1 MSNASVTS
9 IIKLVIISNYCNLY
23 MPIAHTAM
31 TAAAAAAGA
40 TVLHKY
46 SSSFIL
52 LVATNATAAT
62 STWKVR
68 LAAAA
73 ALSTCEDVHAHK
85 DSYINIYTWQHRMHL
100 KRQRQSQHIQ
110 GGEVPLRQP
119 TTSWTTCYGLL
130 TEGCELST
138 NGPGN
143 KGCLQYT
150 EAAQLQHKHG
160 LHMSTVLA

>member
-1 MSNASVTS
+1 
-9 IIKLVIISNYCNLY
+9 
-23 MPIAHTAM
+23 MPLAHTAM
-31 TAAAAAAGA
+31 TAAAAAGA
-40 TVLHKY
+40 AVLHKY

-62 STWKVR
+62 SIWKAR

-85 DSYINIYTWQHRMHL
+85 DSYTWQHRMHL

-110 GGEVPLRQP
+110 GGEVHLRQP
-119 TTSWTTCYGLL
+119 TTSWTTCSGLL

-143 KGCLQYT
+143 KGCLQYA
-150 EAAQLQHKHG
+150 EAAQLQH
-160 LHMSTVLA
+160 

>member
-1 MSNASVTS
+1 MSNASVT
-9 IIKLVIISNYCNLY
+9 IIVKLVIISNYCNLY
-23 MPIAHTAM
+23 MPLAHTAM
-31 TAAAAAAGA
+31 TAAAAAGA
-40 TVLHKY
+40 AVLHKY

-62 STWKVR
+62 SIWKAR

-85 DSYINIYTWQHRMHL
+85 DSYTWQHRMHL

-110 GGEVPLRQP
+110 GGEVHLRQP

-143 KGCLQYT
+143 KGCLQYA

>member
-1 MSNASVTS
+1 MSNASVT
-9 IIKLVIISNYCNLY
+9 IIVKLVIISNYCNLY
-23 MPIAHTAM
+23 MPLAHTAM
-31 TAAAAAAGA
+31 TAAAAAGA
-40 TVLHKY
+40 AVLHKY

-62 STWKVR
+62 SIWKAR

-85 DSYINIYTWQHRMHL
+85 DSYTWQHRMHL

-110 GGEVPLRQP
+110 GGEVHLRQP

-143 KGCLQYT
+143 KGCLQYA
-150 EAAQLQHKHG
+150 EAAQLQH
-160 LHMSTVLA
+160 

>member
-1 MSNASVTS
+1 
-9 IIKLVIISNYCNLY
+9 
-23 MPIAHTAM
+23 MPLAHTAM
-31 TAAAAAAGA
+31 TAAAAAGA
-40 TVLHKY
+40 AVLHKY

-62 STWKVR
+62 SIWKAR

-85 DSYINIYTWQHRMHL
+85 DSYTWQHRMHL

-110 GGEVPLRQP
+110 GGEVHLRQP

-143 KGCLQYT
+143 KGCLQYA

>member
-1 MSNASVTS
+1 
-9 IIKLVIISNYCNLY
+9 
-23 MPIAHTAM
+23 MPLAHTAM
-31 TAAAAAAGA
+31 TAAAAAGA
-40 TVLHKY
+40 AVLHKY

-62 STWKVR
+62 SIWKAR

-85 DSYINIYTWQHRMHL
+85 DSYTWQHRMHL

-143 KGCLQYT
+143 KGCLQYA
-150 EAAQLQHKHG
+150 EAAQLQH
-160 LHMSTVLA
+160 

>member
-1 MSNASVTS
+1 MSNASVT
-9 IIKLVIISNYCNLY
+9 IIVKLVIISNYCNLY

-85 DSYINIYTWQHRMHL
+85 DSYTWQHRMHL

-110 GGEVPLRQP
+110 GGEVHLRQP

-143 KGCLQYT
+143 KGCLQYA
-150 EAAQLQHKHG
+150 EAAQLQH
-160 LHMSTVLA
+160 